1 VNPVHVIQARLNR
14 SLVCQTDP
22 VIDSGGY
29 GAGDRRSSH
38 HEPTAITSSLD
49 AVMRSL
55 KGPGRQ
61 QVSGVFGRW
70 EELVGPQ
77 IAQHARPIRL
87 DAKVLVIEVDD
98 PAWATQ
104 IQLLSIGLR
113 ERLATEVGAEV
124 DSLEIRVAR
133 RNRAGHKGL

>member
-1 VNPVHVIQARLNR
+1 VIEA
-14 SLVCQTDP
+14 
-22 VIDSGGY
+22 SGP
-29 GAGDRRSSH
+29 
-38 HEPTAITSSLD
+38 EPIEITSSLD

-55 KGPGRQ
+55 KGPGRH

-70 EELVGPQ
+70 EELVGLQ
-77 IAQHARPIRL
+77 IAQHARPVRL
-87 DAKVLVIEVDD
+87 DAKVLVVEVDD

-124 DSLEIRVAR
+124 DSLEVRVAR
-133 RNRAGHKGL
+133 RHQAGHKNL

>member
-1 VNPVHVIQARLNR
+1 VIPSAG
-14 SLVCQTDP
+14 P
-22 VIDSGGY
+22 SG
-29 GAGDRRSSH
+29 SH
-38 HEPTAITSSLD
+38 ADEPTAISHSLD

-55 KGPGRQ
+55 KGPGRL

-77 IAQHARPIRL
+77 IAQHATPIRL
-87 DAKVLVIEVDD
+87 DSKVLVIEVDD

-104 IQLLSIGLR
+104 IQLLSLGLR
-113 ERLATEVGAEV
+113 ERLSTEVGAQV

-133 RNRAGHKGL
+133 RNQAGHRPR

>member
-1 VNPVHVIQARLNR
+1 
-14 SLVCQTDP
+14 
-22 VIDSGGY
+22 
-29 GAGDRRSSH
+29 
-38 HEPTAITSSLD
+38 
-49 AVMRSL
+49 MRSL
-55 KGPGRQ
+55 KGPGRH

-70 EELVGPQ
+70 EELVGSQ

-87 DAKVLVIEVDD
+87 DSRVLVVEVDD

-124 DSLEIRVAR
+124 DLIEVRVAR
-133 RNRAGHKGL
+133 RNRAGHKGF

>member
-1 VNPVHVIQARLNR
+1 MEAMGEENR
-14 SLVCQTDP
+14 EFLDP
-22 VIDSGGY
+22 T
-29 GAGDRRSSH
+29 
-38 HEPTAITSSLD
+38 PITSSLD

-70 EELVGPQ
+70 DELVGPQ

-104 IQLLSIGLR
+104 IHLLSMEIR
-113 ERLATEVGAEV
+113 TRLATEVGAEV
-124 DSLEIRVAR
+124 ESLEIRVAR
-133 RNRAGHKGL
+133 RHRAGHRGL

>member
-1 VNPVHVIQARLNR
+1 VDAQDHEF
-14 SLVCQTDP
+14 
-22 VIDSGGY
+22 
-29 GAGDRRSSH
+29 GA
-38 HEPTAITSSLD
+38 PTPITASLD

-55 KGPGRQ
+55 KGPGRH

-87 DAKVLVIEVDD
+87 DSKVLVIEVDD

-104 IQLLSIGLR
+104 IHLLSNEIR
-113 ERLATEVGAEV
+113 TRLALEVGAEV
-124 DSLEIRVAR
+124 ESIEIRVAR
-133 RNRAGHKGL
+133 RHRAGHRGL

>member
-1 VNPVHVIQARLNR
+1 V
-14 SLVCQTDP
+14 TDP
-22 VIDSGGY
+22 SGQ
-29 GAGDRRSSH
+29 
-38 HEPTAITSSLD
+38 EPIGITSSLD

-77 IAQHARPIRL
+77 IAQHARPVRL
-87 DAKVLVIEVDD
+87 DSKVLTVEVDD

-104 IQLLSIGLR
+104 IKLLSLGLR
-113 ERLATEVGAEV
+113 ERLASEVGAEV
-124 DSLEIRVAR
+124 DVVEVRVAR
-133 RNRAGHKGL
+133 RHRAGHKDL

>member
-1 VNPVHVIQARLNR
+1 MIP
-14 SLVCQTDP
+14 
-22 VIDSGGY
+22 SGGD
-29 GAGDRRSSH
+29 GGTGGTGGTTGSGSSPSD
-38 HEPTAITSSLD
+38 EPTAISHSLD

-55 KGPGRQ
+55 KGPGRL

-77 IAQHARPIRL
+77 IAQHAKPIRL

-104 IQLLSIGLR
+104 IQLLSLGLR
-113 ERLATEVGAEV
+113 ERLSKEVGAQV

-133 RNRAGHKGL
+133 RNQAGHRPR